1 MLFKLIGKY
10 FDRFTMKVILLG
22 LFITSWSIASS
33 INLPVRVGEGS
44 FSQGDEGLLSRRGE
58 LKPPPQLLGE
68 AELNQLF
75 FSEIKEQNADLKKVK
90 YYLIN
95 GETRLA
101 QVHLRK
107 LAFTQTKL
115 RPIVFRY
122 LGILSFIEGNFQ
134 KSYEYLSNKELQVL
148 PHFAKICTLKV
159 INQIVLNKIRT
170 LENEWT
176 RCQLEGFNQFNPGS
190 FIWIETLVQMKLKPQ
205 VGLTK
210 KPFKE
215 VKLSAMANDELKI
228 FLKLALYLNQ
238 EKLIEPQLVELDLM
252 QFEDKEIRELLGQVY
267 FRLGALAKSYRFIED
282 LDSPNAENI
291 KGNLYVLRNK
301 YELAYAQ
308 FKLALAKKKNSQNA
322 MERILPLAWL
332 LGDWKEGAKISE
344 RVLAS
349 PQTQINKMTLVSAF
363 YAQKGDYQKAKDV
376 LETIVSRSRR
386 GGEIDVTQLHSF
398 VGLMQNKPE
407 VVKKQADLSCAQF
420 DMINCWLG
428 IQMHQWDSFPLTI
441 RRPDKIPAKKE
452 WERLSN
458 EEEKIPLQETVY
470 VNQLDIEELD
480 DKLIQ
485 LIPNAR

>member
-1 MLFKLIGKY
+1 MLFKLIGDS

-33 INLPVRVGEGS
+33 INLPARIGEGS
-44 FSQGDEGLLSRRGE
+44 FSLGDEGLLARRGE
-58 LKPPPQLLGE
+58 FQPPTQLLGA

-75 FSEIKEQNADLKKVK
+75 FSELKEQNADLKKVK
-90 YYLIN
+90 FYLLN

-107 LAFTQTKL
+107 LAYTQTKL
-115 RPIVFRY
+115 RPVVYRY
-122 LGILSFIEGNFQ
+122 LGILSFIEGKFQ
-134 KSYEYLSNKELQVL
+134 KSYEYLSSKELQVI

-159 INQIVLNKIRT
+159 INLIVLNQVRT
-170 LENEWT
+170 LENEWS
-176 RCQLEGFNQFNPGS
+176 RCQLEGFSQFNPGS
-190 FIWIETLVQMKLKPQ
+190 FIWIETLVQMKLKPK

-210 KPFKE
+210 IPFKG
-215 VKLSAMANDELKI
+215 VKLTAMTNDQLKI

-238 EKLIEPQLVELDLM
+238 EQLIEPQLVELDLI
-252 QFEDKEIRELLGQVY
+252 QFEDTEIRELLGQIY
-267 FRLGALAKSYRFIED
+267 FRLGSLAKSYRFIED

-308 FKLALAKKKNSQNA
+308 FKLALSKKINSQNA
-322 MERILPLAWL
+322 MERMLPLAWL
-332 LGDWKEGAKISE
+332 LGDWKEGAKVSE

-349 PQTQINKMTLVSAF
+349 PQTQVNKMTLVSAF
-363 YAQKGDYQKAKDV
+363 YTQKGDYQKAKDV
-376 LETIVSRSRR
+376 LETIVARSRK

-398 VGLMQNKPE
+398 VALMQNKSE
-407 VVKKQADLSCAQF
+407 VVKSQAAMSCAQF

-428 IQMHQWDSFPLTI
+428 FQMNQWDSFPLTI
-441 RRPDKIPAKKE
+441 RRPDKIPANRE
-452 WERLSN
+452 WERLTTI
-458 EEEKIPLQETVY
+458 EENTPLQETVY

-480 DKLIQ
+480 DKLIK
-485 LIPNAR
+485 LIPNAQ